1 MVARKA
7 PEVPWSAQS
16 HRSAGALRSK
26 HRDLTGSE
34 GVKTGPRPLTALH
47 CTIPGAKAPA
57 GSVNALPGR
66 AGLPGGPPL
75 LHVCCCPGTLGE
87 TSPGVC
93 PEAA

>member
-66 AGLPGGPPL
+66 AGLPGGPPAIARL
-75 LHVCCCPGTLGE
+75 LLPWHPGRDQ
-87 TSPGVC
+87 PRCV
-93 PEAA
+93 P